1 MIKNPQRILIYQQK
15 FLLSKI
21 LNHNPKS
28 TIFLYKNENFVKIEF
43 LKILSKI
50 YNLLIK
56 KSKNTDISTKNIV
69 IVISKSQPQIY
80 NIYIEYETF
89 REIEILRIIFRKY
102 NY

>member
-1 MIKNPQRILIYQQK
+1 M
-15 FLLSKI
+15 LSKI

-69 IVISKSQPQIY
+69 IVISKSQPEIY